1 VEEVPAPDQHAA
13 SVFSVRVV
21 IADPPAYTP
30 YYDHD
35 LAAALSTAGAD
46 VELVTSRFRFA
57 ELPAPEGYRRSELFY
72 PLSSRVFRRS
82 RLRVPVKG
90 LEHPLGMFRLSRRP
104 ADVVHVQWLSSPQ
117 LDERLL
123 RLRAP
128 SVFTAHDLLPRRTA
142 AKLDLWRR
150 LLARFDR
157 VVVHSEHGRERL
169 AELGVD
175 ARVIPLPISASNVE
189 RRDDGRTLLF
199 AGMIRPYKGLPDA
212 LEVVRRIDDARLLVA
227 GDPSEPVERRVD
239 RVEWRLGY
247 LPQAEVDQLM
257 RDATLVVFPYR
268 GGESAS
274 GALATALGHG
284 RPAVVSDV
292 LGELVEEHG
301 AGAVVPRENPGALAA
316 AIRELLDDPAALNR
330 AFRGTEAARR
340 ALSWDAIA
348 ESHEGLYSDLL
359 AKVGGL

>member
-1 VEEVPAPDQHAA
+1 MEEVPAPDQHAA

-35 LAAALSTAGAD
+35 LAAALATAGAD

-57 ELPAPEGYRRSELFY
+57 ELPAPKGYRRNELFY

-90 LEHPLGMFRLSRRP
+90 LEHPLGMFRLNRRP

-142 AKLDLWRR
+142 SKLDLWRR

-157 VVVHSEHGRERL
+157 VVVHSERGRERL

-199 AGMIRPYKGLPDA
+199 AGTIRPYKGLPDA
-212 LEVVRRIDDARLLVA
+212 LEVVRRIEDCAPARRRRPERAHRATRRQGRVAARLPAAVRA
-227 GDPSEPVERRVD
+227 RPRARRGDR
-239 RVEWRLGY
+239 
-247 LPQAEVDQLM
+247 
-257 RDATLVVFPYR
+257 
-268 GGESAS
+268 
-274 GALATALGHG
+274 GALPVPPGA
-284 RPAVVSDV
+284 RPERGAD
-292 LGELVEEHG
+292 
-301 AGAVVPRENPGALAA
+301 AGARRRCAGG
-316 AIRELLDDPAALNR
+316 LLRRRWDRRARAALRRGPGR
-330 AFRGTEAARR
+330 AGGGHRR
-340 ALSWDAIA
+340 A
-348 ESHEGLYSDLL
+348 
-359 AKVGGL
+359 